1 MTSPIEREA
10 RERGRFLQRKNGLS
24 DRRALTVA
32 YAELGYSPSGIAK
45 RIDSTE
51 GTVDNYLDQI
61 AVQYGPAAIEVKTA
75 DRRDGGLAEV
85 TREGLFEYSDET
97 REWWLD
103 LARKH
108 RDLAP
113 DWSQDLIEKG
123 GQGL

>member
-1 MTSPIEREA
+1 MTSPIDREASERE
-10 RERGRFLQRKNGLS
+10 RFLQRKDGLS
-24 DRRALTVA
+24 ARRAEAVA
-32 YAELGYSPSGIAK
+32 YAELGYSPGGIAK

-61 AVQYGPAAIEVKTA
+61 AVQYGPEAIEAKTA

-97 REWWLD
+97 REWWIK

-108 RDLAP
+108 RDRAP
-113 DWSQDLIEKG
+113 DWAHDLLEEG
-123 GQGL
+123 GDL